1 MLRLVDA
8 LGYKRELKYTFLAAR
23 LKHCTAMGDLLG
35 AHRLKEA
42 GNCRS
47 SNIKEKTYPRIR
59 IDVSTLPRLTDL
71 VLALCTSAWSDITR
85 GNGFTL
91 TRAESDGIL
100 GKNSSFEGG
109 ECLAQVA

>member
-8 LGYKRELKYTFLAAR
+8 LGYKRELKCTFLVTR
-23 LKHCTAMGDLLG
+23 LKHCTAMGALLG

-42 GNCRS
+42 GNCRF
-47 SNIKEKTYPRIR
+47 SNIKEKRIHM
-59 IDVSTLPRLTDL
+59 DVSTLPMLTDL
-71 VLALCTSAWSDITR
+71 VLGLCTSAWSDITR

-100 GKNSSFEGG
+100 GKKFF
-109 ECLAQVA
+109 L